1 MEMINGEPLDVF
13 VKVRSATISFKTKLY
28 LLLNI
33 IYGIR
38 HLIKY
43 EIVHLDLKPINIMV
57 CKQLITKI
65 LDFG

>member
-1 MEMINGEPLDVF
+1 M
-13 VKVRSATISFKTKLY
+13 RSPTISFKTKIY

-43 EIVHLDLKPINIMV
+43 EIVHLDLKPINILV

-65 LDFG
+65 IDFG